1 MDSVITEQR
10 SISFLF
16 PYWCVTYGSLL
27 THKRKVVILLQTSLA
42 LSQWWKIAQKSL
54 IFQLKCESFLA
65 KNQLIIPNKMWAQF
79 GKVLKMRH
87 FWPIFKHCALLNLH
101 KLKLGSVG
109 IFPNYCG
116 SLIHT
121 WWSCFWPCFDSLDTK
136 LNDSQV
142 QAIEDW
148 KMSISHIS
156 ITKLLLRSNFSSAL
170 PHLWCS
176 SALCFAL
183 YTRFLATLAFFT
195 MNFLTQESIIIHSVW
210 KSQKKS
216 LSTLRAKRSTI
227 WVVKSSQK
235 MPKMV
240 D

>member
-27 THKRKVVILLQTSLA
+27 THKRKVVILLQTSLVLCTVMENRQKVSFSKQKFCFENNRW
-42 LSQWWKIAQKSL
+42 LSQT
-54 IFQLKCESFLA
+54 KCELNLVICQKWDFLD
-65 KNQLIIPNKMWAQF
+65 F
-79 GKVLKMRH
+79 
-87 FWPIFKHCALLNLH
+87 FKHCESMLNLH

-195 MNFLTQESIIIHSVW
+195 MDFLTQESIIMHSVW
-210 KSQKKS
+210 KSHKKS
-216 LSTLRAKRSTI
+216 HST
-227 WVVKSSQK
+227 
-235 MPKMV
+235 
-240 D
+240 